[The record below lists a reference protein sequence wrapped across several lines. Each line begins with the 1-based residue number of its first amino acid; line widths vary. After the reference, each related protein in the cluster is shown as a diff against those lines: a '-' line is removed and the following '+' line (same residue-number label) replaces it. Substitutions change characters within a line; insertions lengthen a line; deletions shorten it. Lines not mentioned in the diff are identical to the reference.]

1 MIINWELLLTVE
13 RDKRTGSSNNELGG
27 EWLESSPAGK
37 VWGCWVAAAPQSQQS
52 HKDKPHPG
60 QGKHRWSKK
69 VGIPL
74 RLEVVLECC
83 VQLWTPPSEK
93 DIQGHECGWSSPGI
107 TFLCWKNLPRE
118 VPAAPSPSV
127 FKRYLDNSLNNTCE
141 VLASPEV
148 ALGQDDGCRFL
159 PTELLLVP
167 PQWLQRG
174 AW

>member
-1 MIINWELLLTVE
+1 MNWEGNGWRAALQE
-13 RDKRTGSSNNELGG
+13 RFGGAGWQQLHRASRATRTNRILGRENTDGQKR
-27 EWLESSPAGK
+27 
-37 VWGCWVAAAPQSQQS
+37 
-52 HKDKPHPG
+52 
-60 QGKHRWSKK
+60 

-83 VQLWTPPSEK
+83 VQLWAPPLEE
-93 DIQGHECGWSSPGI
+93 DIQGHECGWSSTGI
-107 TFLCWKNLPRE
+107 TILCWKNLPRE
-118 VPAAPSPSV
+118 APAAPSPSV